1 MRERERERERECTTT
16 TFSQVV
22 SISLIQQK
30 NNLSKE
36 MYHVVW
42 LKEQNLTIIIGRFFF
57 SLLVLINI

>member
-1 MRERERERERECTTT
+1 MPIIYYLYNFSTTSTTTCERERERERVCVCTTT

-42 LKEQNLTIIIGRFFF
+42 LKE
-57 SLLVLINI
+57 